1 MSLGTV
7 MPSPYQTL
15 LDANGNPVVGGLVY
29 TYVAGTVSTP
39 IATYT
44 SVDLGTPNANP
55 IVTDSAGRFV
65 AFLSPGMSYKF
76 VYTTSAGVT
85 AAPPCDNITTVP
97 SGSSSNVGLMNTDF
111 TTTSATYVDVTSA
124 TVTLTTSGRNVFI
137 LYTGPVIVNGGIA
150 SFTFA
155 VDGVDSGTVFGV
167 HSLVT
172 YITMLSVSTLLIPSA
187 GAHTF
192 KLRAK
197 ITGANTLTMS
207 GASQATGSLSV
218 SEARA

>member
-7 MPSPYQTL
+7 MPSPFQTL
-15 LDANGNPVVGGLVY
+15 FDTSGNPVVGGLVY
-29 TYVAGTVSTP
+29 TYTAGTTTP
-39 IATYT
+39 VATYT
-44 SVDLGTPNANP
+44 AVDLLTPNANP

-65 AFLSPGMSYKF
+65 AFLSPGLSYKF
-76 VYTTSAGVT
+76 VYQTAGAVAIRT
-85 AAPPCDNITTVP
+85 DDNIVTVP

-124 TVTLTTSGRNVFI
+124 SVTLTTSGRNVFI